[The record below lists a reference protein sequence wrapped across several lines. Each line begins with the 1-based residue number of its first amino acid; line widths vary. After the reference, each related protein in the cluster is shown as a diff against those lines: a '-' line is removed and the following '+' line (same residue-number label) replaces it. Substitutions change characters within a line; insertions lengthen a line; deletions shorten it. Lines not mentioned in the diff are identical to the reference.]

1 VRFVVKKVLS
11 MNDPNENI
19 SESFVNFVVNIPGSC
34 PLRTRRLSGAIS
46 GFAVRKASSMNDDK
60 RMQLLPSALSI
71 VLLLSILNGCSV
83 ATDAPAP
90 SANAAAMASASA
102 ESSQAAGDL
111 ERVARLWDRRTQQT
125 SLKDYPIGPGD
136 VLVISVPA
144 MDEIKDRDVRVTADG
159 TISLPFIGR
168 LQAAGLTEAELAD
181 QLRPRLKEYLRNP
194 RVFIFV
200 KEYNSRQVAVLGAVV
215 RPGLYN
221 LTSGSE
227 NILDMI
233 SRAGGILPEAEP
245 RIQLIPTEPLKGDAA
260 KEIVSTLPVAFLP
273 KDPAS
278 PILKKTEPILI
289 DVKEL
294 TYGGHQIYLS
304 LPVRPGDTIMVPGGA
319 QVLVEGWVDKPGAF
333 KMSPGLTVS
342 GAVAAAGGA
351 LFAADTSTVKVI
363 RPNRDGNKRSLVADL
378 EKIKN
383 GEMPDIGLQG
393 GDIVQVSSS
402 TAKLVPYGIYEFFK
416 EIVRVGVQGTLIK

>member
-1 VRFVVKKVLS
+1 MVRKALS
-11 MNDPNENI
+11 MNDD
-19 SESFVNFVVNIPGSC
+19 
-34 PLRTRRLSGAIS
+34 TRMQRLS
-46 GFAVRKASSMNDDK
+46 
-60 RMQLLPSALSI
+60 SALTI
-71 VLLLSILNGCSV
+71 VVLLSVLNGCSV
-83 ATDAPAP
+83 ATDAPGTGAKP
-90 SANAAAMASASA
+90 AASASA
-102 ESSQAAGDL
+102 AAGSSQAAGDL
-111 ERVARLWDRRTQQT
+111 ERLARLWEKRTRQT

-136 VLVISVPA
+136 VLEISVPA
-144 MDEIKDRDVRVTADG
+144 MEEIKDRSVRVTAEG

-168 LQAAGLTEAELAD
+168 LQAEGLTEEDLAD

-200 KEYNSRQVAVLGAVV
+200 KEYNSRQVAVLGAVT

-233 SRAGGILPEAEP
+233 SRAGGILPESES
-245 RIQLIPTEPLKGDAA
+245 RIHLIPTEPLKGEAA
-260 KEIVSTLPVAFLP
+260 KEVLSTLPPGLLRA
-273 KDPAS
+273 DPAS

-294 TYGGHQIYLS
+294 SYGGHQIYLS

-319 QVLVEGWVDKPGAF
+319 QVLVEGWVEKPGAY
-333 KMSPGLTVS
+333 KMTPGLTVS

-351 LFAADTSTVKVI
+351 LFAGDTSAVRVI
-363 RPNRDGNKRSLVADL
+363 RPDRDQNKISLVADL
-378 EKIKN
+378 EKIKD
-383 GEMPDIGLQG
+383 GEMPDIRLQG

-402 TAKLVPYGIYEFFK
+402 SAKLVPYGIYELFK
-416 EIVRVGVQGTLIK
+416 TFIRVGAAIPLVR

>member
-1 VRFVVKKVLS
+1 
-11 MNDPNENI
+11 M
-19 SESFVNFVVNIPGSC
+19 C
-34 PLRTRRLSGAIS
+34 
-46 GFAVRKASSMNDDK
+46 
-60 RMQLLPSALSI
+60 ALKI
-71 VLLLSILNGCSV
+71 IAVLLLVAGCSAPMGAARSDPASAQNGTGV
-83 ATDAPAP
+83 STSSQDATD
-90 SANAAAMASASA
+90 
-102 ESSQAAGDL
+102 
-111 ERVARLWDRRTQQT
+111 VARLARLWQTRTQQ
-125 SLKDYPIGPGD
+125 SAVSDYPIGPGD
-136 VLVISVPA
+136 LLEITVPA
-144 MDEIKDRDVRVTADG
+144 MEEIKDRSVRVTADG

-168 LQAAGLTEAELAD
+168 VQAAGLTEAELAD
-181 QLRPRLKEYLRNP
+181 QLRPRLKDYLRNP

-233 SRAGGILPEAEP
+233 SRAGGTLPEAEP

-260 KEIVSTLPVAFLP
+260 KEIVSTLPVALLP

-294 TYGGHQIYLS
+294 SYGGHQLYLS

-351 LFAADTSTVKVI
+351 LFAADTSMVTVI
-363 RPNRDGNKRSLVADL
+363 RPNRNGNKLSLVADL
-378 EKIKN
+378 EKIKT
-383 GEMPDIGLQG
+383 GEMPDISLQG
-393 GDIVQVSSS
+393 GDIVDVSSS
-402 TAKLVPYGIYEFFK
+402 SAKLVPYGIYQFLK
-416 EIVRVGVQGTLIK
+416 EIVRFGISGSVIK

>member
-1 VRFVVKKVLS
+1 MHTVIEPKSDLLSVVEIL
-11 MNDPNENI
+11 
-19 SESFVNFVVNIPGSC
+19 
-34 PLRTRRLSGAIS
+34 A
-46 GFAVRKASSMNDDK
+46 
-60 RMQLLPSALSI
+60 
-71 VLLLSILNGCSV
+71 LLLVLTGCS
-83 ATDAPAP
+83 APAGVAQSSP
-90 SANAAAMASASA
+90 ATLQNGNGASRFSQDAS
-102 ESSQAAGDL
+102 DL
-111 ERVARLWDRRTQQT
+111 ERLGRLWETRTQQR
-125 SLKDYPIGPGD
+125 SVSDYPIGPGD
-136 VLVISVPA
+136 LLQISVPA
-144 MDEIKDRDVRVTADG
+144 MEEIKDRDVRVTADG
-159 TISLPFIGR
+159 MISLPFIGR
-168 LQAAGLTEAELAD
+168 VHAAGLTEAELAD

-233 SRAGGILPEAEP
+233 SRAGGTLPEAEP

-260 KEIVSTLPVAFLP
+260 QEVVSTLPVALLP

-278 PILKKTEPILI
+278 PLLKKTEPILI

-294 TYGGHQIYLS
+294 SYGGHQLYLS

-363 RPNRDGNKRSLVADL
+363 RPNRDGNKLSLVADL

-383 GEMPDIGLQG
+383 GDTPDISLQG

-402 TAKLVPYGIYEFFK
+402 SAKLVPYGIYEFVK
-416 EIVRVGVQGTLIK
+416 EIVRFGVSGTVIK